1 MATAE
6 EKLTRLAKT
15 MAQELVDRPEEV
27 FVTAIAGEH
36 SLILEINTHPTDVG
50 KLIGKRGVNADA
62 MRELLTAVGGKLRT
76 SVVLEIIDPFSSRHD
91 TVRVYRPPFHRRG
104 T

>member
-1 MATAE
+1 METSAE
-6 EKLTRLAKT
+6 RLTRLAKI

-27 FVTAIAGEH
+27 LVTSVAGEY
-36 SLILEINTHPTDVG
+36 SLIIEINTHPTDVG
-50 KLIGKRGVNADA
+50 KLIGKMGVNADA
-62 MRELLTAVGGKLRT
+62 MREILTAVGCKLHI